1 MFEFGN
7 RVAVKV
13 CGVTNAADAL
23 LCAELGVE
31 MLGLNFSP
39 QSARSI
45 SFAQAAEIIAAV
57 RPQFPATHFV
67 GIFVDQE
74 IEFVRKIAT
83 ELRLEAVQL
92 HGDETPEYL
101 EELKGSFVI
110 KALRVGPGHA
120 VTSASDYKCNVIL
133 LDSWSTTS
141 PGGTGETFPWTVA
154 AVLRPEVGRLV
165 LAGGLTSENVGRAIQ
180 MVQPWAVDVCSG
192 VEDGPGR
199 KDGAKVRR
207 FVEAVRSIE
216 EVKMAK

>member
-13 CGVTNAADAL
+13 CGVTNTSDAL
-23 LCAELGVE
+23 LCAGLGVE

-39 QSARSI
+39 QSARCI
-45 SFAQAAEIIAAV
+45 SLAQGAEIITAV
-57 RPQFPATHFV
+57 RPQFGGIHFIGV
-67 GIFVDQE
+67 FVDQE
-74 IEFVRKIAT
+74 IQFVRKIAT
-83 ELRLEAVQL
+83 ALNLEAVQL
-92 HGDETPEYL
+92 HGEETPQYVEQ
-101 EELKGSFVI
+101 LKAPFVI
-110 KALRVGPGHA
+110 KALRVGPGRA

-141 PGGTGETFPWTVA
+141 PGGTGETFPWTIAVA
-154 AVLRPEVGRLV
+154 LRPHVRRLV